1 MTGPVKGGMKDLMK
15 EGIIERLAD
24 GEVRCGVEGQTEMG
38 RQKEEFTD
46 EATRCLC
53 ARKVEKSEMTC
64 CNVCKGWSPLGA
76 LV

>member
-1 MTGPVKGGMKDLMK
+1 MKDLMK

-24 GEVRCGVEGQTEMG
+24 DEVRCGVEGQTD
-38 RQKEEFTD
+38 RQNKEFTD